1 MRYLLAIICL
11 ACTFVSLS
19 AQDLKQMRA
28 YDRSGVKNYEKE
40 DYRNAEL
47 DFRRAL
53 DINPSDTV
61 ALFDLATSLIQ
72 QKDPE
77 KVQKA
82 DSILV
87 GLMQD
92 AGRIKDRKLA
102 SSIFYQAGEVAMMS
116 QKYDAAVQRF
126 KEALRYDPNDDD
138 ARYSYLLAKKQLQNQ
153 QNQDQNQDQDQQ
165 QQQQQDQQNQDQN
178 QDQQDQQNQNQN
190 QDQQNPNQQ
199 DPPQEQEQS
208 QQPQMSEDQ
217 RQAILEQNEREE
229 KETAARVQ
237 QRQQAMDEDK
247 KKEQERRRQQGTLKD
262 W

>member
-1 MRYLLAIICL
+1 
-11 ACTFVSLS
+11 
-19 AQDLKQMRA
+19 MRA

-61 ALFDLATSLIQ
+61 ALFDLATALIQ

-77 KVQKA
+77 KIQKA

-102 SSIFYQAGEVAMMS
+102 SSIYYQAGEVAMMS
-116 QKYDAAVQRF
+116 QQYDAAVQRF
-126 KEALRYDPNDDD
+126 KEALRYDPSDDD

-153 QNQDQNQDQDQQ
+153 QNQDQNQDQNQQDQQ
-165 QQQQQDQQNQDQN
+165 QQNQQQQDQQNQDQN
-178 QDQQDQQNQNQN
+178 QDQQDQQNQDKQN
-190 QDQQNPNQQ
+190 NNQQNNDQ
-199 DPPQEQEQS
+199 QEQEQS

-237 QRQQAMDEDK
+237 QRQQAMDEEK

>member
-1 MRYLLAIICL
+1 
-11 ACTFVSLS
+11 
-19 AQDLKQMRA
+19 MRA

-92 AGRIKDRKLA
+92 AGRIKDRELA

-116 QKYDAAVQRF
+116 QQYDAAVQRF

-153 QNQDQNQDQDQQ
+153 QNQDQNQDQQQQQQ

-178 QDQQDQQNQNQN
+178 QDQQDQQNPNQN

-237 QRQQAMDEDK
+237 QRQQAMDENK